1 MKLYNFFLERFLLP
15 LGDLFLGTRFM
26 SSLRMWRSYQHLSPE
41 ALDLIQ
47 KQKLDKVLKHARQ
60 NVPYYRNLAILDESD
75 ITKFPILT
83 KAIIRDQGDRMLW
96 RPDKK
101 HVLICE
107 KSSGSS
113 GIQGQVYMSKK
124 EQSAIQAVQT
134 LFWEW
139 SGYTIG
145 SPLIQTGMTLKRG
158 VVKRL
163 KDIFLRTRYYSA
175 FGLDEASIES
185 VLRTLP
191 NRADAI
197 LGGYA
202 SSLYVIAQL
211 ARERKLNP
219 IRFSSVISWGDKMF
233 VHYRKLIEEQF
244 KTKVYDTYGAT
255 EGLMIAAQR
264 DLEYYYIFT
273 PHVFIEI
280 VDENG
285 VEVPD
290 GQFGRV
296 LVTSL
301 DAFEMPLIRYNIGDL
316 AVKLSKD
323 KYPQKRLMQF
333 PLLERIIGRDTDIVK
348 TPSGKKM
355 IVHFFT
361 AIFEHYPQIIQ
372 FRVIQ
377 QSIQS
382 ITIEYIPSKDFNSKV
397 LNDISIKIQEHLG
410 EQFPIHFI
418 AVDVIPAS
426 PSGKPQ
432 IIVSL
437 LQENI

>member
-15 LGDLFLGTRFM
+15 LGDLCLGTRFM
-26 SSLRMWRSYQHLSPE
+26 SSLRMWRSFQYLSASE
-41 ALDLIQ
+41 LELIQ

-60 NVPYYRNLAILDESD
+60 NIPYYRDLGIPDESD

-96 RPDKK
+96 RPVKK
-101 HVLICE
+101 QALICE

-113 GIQGQVYMSKK
+113 GIQGQVYMSKQ

-139 SGYTIG
+139 SGYAFG
-145 SPLIQTGMTLKRG
+145 RPLIQTGMTLKRG

-163 KDIFLRTRYYSA
+163 KDIFLRTSYYSA
-175 FGLDEASIES
+175 FGLDETSIES
-185 VLRTLP
+185 ALKTLP
-191 NRADAI
+191 NRSDAI

-202 SSLYVIAQL
+202 SSLYVFAQV
-211 ARERKLNP
+211 AREKKLNS
-219 IRFSSVISWGDKMF
+219 IQFSSVISWGDKMF
-233 VHYRKLIEEQF
+233 GHYRKLIEEQF
-244 KTKVYDTYGAT
+244 NTKVYDTYGAT

-264 DLEYYYIFT
+264 DLDYYYIFT
-273 PHVFIEI
+273 PHVFVEI

-333 PLLERIIGRDTDIVK
+333 PLLERIIGRDTDIVE

-377 QSIQS
+377 RSIHS
-382 ITIEYIPSKDFNSKV
+382 MIIEFIPSEDFNQKV
-397 LNDISIKIQEHLG
+397 LNDISRKIQEHLG
-410 EQFPIHFI
+410 EEFPIQFI
-418 AVDVIPAS
+418 AVDFIPAS

-432 IIVSL
+432 IIVSDL
-437 LQENI
+437 HQN